1 MEPGKILV
9 SEHDGAYVIKLTGD
23 VRVTLCSSLNHYME
37 VIFQSGH
44 ISEVVVDMLEAEGVD
59 STTLGLLAKLAIHCN
74 EQYQIKPVVF
84 CPDESLYRTLMVMG
98 LDDVFDI
105 AQTAPA
111 LEANGKELSEA
122 TPCVDETRE
131 QVLEA
136 HKLLSSFNDR
146 NKQEFM
152 DLIRALEEG
161 I

>member
-1 MEPGKILV
+1 MKPGKILV

-37 VIFQSGH
+37 VIFKSGD
-44 ISEVVVDMLEAEGVD
+44 ISEVIVDMLEAEGVD

-84 CPDESLYRTLMVMG
+84 CPDDSLYRTLMVMG

-105 AQTAPA
+105 AQTVPA
-111 LEANGKELSEA
+111 ESVCKELSET
-122 TPCVDETRE
+122 TPSVDETRE

-136 HKLLSSFNDR
+136 HKLLSSFNER

>member
-37 VIFQSGH
+37 VIFQSGD
-44 ISEVVVDMLEAEGVD
+44 ISEVIVDMLEAEGVD
-59 STTLGLLAKLAIHCN
+59 STTLGLLAKLALHCN
-74 EQYQIKPVVF
+74 EQYQVKPVVF
-84 CPDESLYRTLMVMG
+84 CPDDSLYRTLMVMG

-105 AQTAPA
+105 AQTVPA
-111 LEANGKELSEA
+111 ESVCKELPET

-136 HKLLSSFNDR
+136 HKLLSSFNER

>member
-1 MEPGKILV
+1 VEPGKILV

-23 VRVTLCSSLNHYME
+23 VRVTLCTSLSNYIE
-37 VIFQSGH
+37 AIFQSGH

-74 EQYQIKPVVF
+74 DKYQVKPVVF
-84 CPDESLYRTLMVMG
+84 CPDESLYKTLSVMG

-105 AQTAPA
+105 AQTVPC
-111 LEANGKELSEA
+111 EENDCKELSIIS
-122 TPCVDETRE
+122 PSVDETRE

-136 HKLLSSFNDR
+136 HRLLSLFNDR

-152 DLIRALEEG
+152 DLIRALEESS
-161 I
+161 

>member
-37 VIFQSGH
+37 AIFQSGD
-44 ISEVVVDMLEAEGVD
+44 ISEVIVDMLEAEGVD

-74 EQYQIKPVVF
+74 EQYQVKPVVF
-84 CPDESLYRTLMVMG
+84 CPDDSLYRTLMVMG

-105 AQTAPA
+105 AQTVPA
-111 LEANGKELSEA
+111 ESVCKELPEET

-136 HKLLSSFNDR
+136 HKLLSSFNER

>member
-1 MEPGKILV
+1 VEPGKILV

-37 VIFQSGH
+37 VIFQSGN
-44 ISEVVVDMLEAEGVD
+44 ISEVIVDMLEAEGVD

-74 EQYQIKPVVF
+74 EQYQVKPVVF
-84 CPDESLYRTLMVMG
+84 CPDDSLYRTLMVMG

-105 AQTAPA
+105 AQTVPA
-111 LEANGKELSEA
+111 ESVCKELPET
-122 TPCVDETRE
+122 TPSVDETRE

-136 HKLLSSFNDR
+136 HKLLSSFNER

>member
-37 VIFQSGH
+37 VIFKSSH

-84 CPDESLYRTLMVMG
+84 CPDESLYRTLIVMG

-105 AQTAPA
+105 AQTVPA
-111 LEANGKELSEA
+111 ESVCKELSEA
-122 TPCVDETRE
+122 TPSVEETRE

-136 HKLLSSFNDR
+136 HKLLSSFNER

-161 I
+161 L

>member
-9 SEHDGAYVIKLTGD
+9 SEHDGAYVIRLTGD

-37 VIFQSGH
+37 VIFQSGN
-44 ISEVVVDMLEAEGVD
+44 ISEVIVDMLEAEGVD

-74 EQYQIKPVVF
+74 EQYQVKPVVF
-84 CPDESLYRTLMVMG
+84 CPDDSLYRTLMVMG

-105 AQTAPA
+105 AQTVPA
-111 LEANGKELSEA
+111 ESVCKELPET
-122 TPCVDETRE
+122 TPSVDETRE

-136 HKLLSSFNDR
+136 HKLLSSFNER

>member
-37 VIFQSGH
+37 VIFQSSH

-105 AQTAPA
+105 AQTVPA
-111 LEANGKELSEA
+111 ESVCKELSE
-122 TPCVDETRE
+122 TIPSVDETRE

-136 HKLLSSFNDR
+136 HKLLSSFNAR

>member
-37 VIFQSGH
+37 VIFQSGN
-44 ISEVVVDMLEAEGVD
+44 ISEVIVDMLEAEGVD

-74 EQYQIKPVVF
+74 EQYQVKPVVF
-84 CPDESLYRTLMVMG
+84 CPDDSLYRTLMVMG

-105 AQTAPA
+105 AQTVPA
-111 LEANGKELSEA
+111 ESVCKELPET
-122 TPCVDETRE
+122 TPSVDETRE

-136 HKLLSSFNDR
+136 HKLLSSFNER